1 MVAGSAN
8 GSIAARIS
16 ECCIVMRV
24 PAVRCPSSFRGPM
37 PSLRSIRR
45 SGTCSAL
52 ALALVVSG
60 CVTKYGFAGGGL
72 PSHVRTMA
80 VQPFD
85 NETPA
90 PELQRELLDVMR
102 RDLQSRLG
110 VRDAPESR
118 SDAVVKGVIRS
129 YDADVP
135 VAYSSD
141 PNQAL
146 TSRRRLRIT
155 LDVQI
160 VDLTTNKTI
169 WEKQSLS
176 AEGEYAERDEAL
188 GRREALRKIV
198 NDIVEGAQSQW

>member
-1 MVAGSAN
+1 M
-8 GSIAARIS
+8 
-16 ECCIVMRV
+16 
-24 PAVRCPSSFRGPM
+24 
-37 PSLRSIRR
+37 RR
-45 SGTCSAL
+45 SGISRTL
-52 ALALVVSG
+52 LLVVALEA
-60 CVTKYGFAGGGL
+60 CVPHYGFSGGGL

-85 NETPA
+85 NETPT

-129 YDADVP
+129 YDVDVP
-135 VAYSSD
+135 VAYSAN
-141 PNQAL
+141 PAQAV
-146 TSRRRLRIT
+146 TARRRLRIS

-160 VDLTTNKTI
+160 VDQTTNKVI
-169 WEKQSLS
+169 WEKKALS
-176 AEGEYAERDEAL
+176 AEGEYAERDEAG
-188 GRREALRKIV
+188 GRREALKRIV

>member
-1 MVAGSAN
+1 ML
-8 GSIAARIS
+8 
-16 ECCIVMRV
+16 
-24 PAVRCPSSFRGPM
+24 P
-37 PSLRSIRR
+37 LRSIRR
-45 SGTCSAL
+45 SGGYSILLVAL
-52 ALALVVSG
+52 LVSG

-80 VQPFD
+80 LQPFD
-85 NETPA
+85 NETAA
-90 PELQRELLDVMR
+90 PEIQRELLDVMR

-110 VRDAPESR
+110 VRDAPDSR
-118 SDAVVKGVIRS
+118 ADAVVKGVIRS

-141 PNQAL
+141 PAQAV
-146 TSRRRLRIT
+146 TARRRLRIT

-169 WEKQSLS
+169 WEKQALS
-176 AEGEYAERDEAL
+176 AEGEYAERAEAE
-188 GRREALRKIV
+188 GRREAIKKIV